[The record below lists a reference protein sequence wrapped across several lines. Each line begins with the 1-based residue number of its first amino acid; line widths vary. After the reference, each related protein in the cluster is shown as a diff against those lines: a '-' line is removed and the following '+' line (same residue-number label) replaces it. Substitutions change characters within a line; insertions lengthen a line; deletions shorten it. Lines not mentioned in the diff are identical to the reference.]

1 MYEQGWIAGGGYTLN
16 VQKSARTATSDDI
29 IYLDHAAT
37 SWPKPPA
44 VLEAVQHAL
53 LHESANPGRG
63 SHRMAVQASRT
74 LLKARQQLAR
84 LLDVRNPVDI
94 AFTANTTVALN
105 MAIFG
110 SVRPGDHVIATMTE
124 HNSVWRPL
132 EALKRSTG
140 IQVTYIPVDAYGQLD
155 LHEVEQAFTAQ
166 TRLLICNHSSNLL
179 GSILPAAELAQL
191 AHRHGARILLDI
203 AQSAGHI
210 PVKLQEWE
218 IDMAAF
224 PGHKGLLGPQGT
236 GGLYIAPELDL
247 SPWLYGGT
255 GSQSEEADQP
265 SVRPDRYEPG
275 TPNTPGIAGLAA
287 GIQYVL
293 DQGIE
298 LIAAH
303 EQQLVARLWDGLS
316 SIKGLR
322 VLGPAADEPRT
333 GIVSFVMEQQDPAQ
347 IAFQL
352 DRQYGIAVRAGMHC
366 TPLAHRM
373 AGTVATGAVRA
384 SVGYG
389 TTEQHVDQLLEAV
402 QFIQRTAK

>member
-1 MYEQGWIAGGGYTLN
+1 MLN
-16 VQKSARTATSDDI
+16 VQKSVLATANDI
-29 IYLDHAAT
+29 VYLDHAAT

-44 VLEAVQHAL
+44 VLEAVQQAL
-53 LHESANPGRG
+53 AHESANPGRG

-74 LLKARQQLAR
+74 LLKGRQLLAK

-94 AFTANTTVALN
+94 AFTANTTIALN

-110 SVRPGDHVIATMTE
+110 YVRPGDHVIATMTE

-132 EALKRSTG
+132 EALQRSAG
-140 IQVTYIPVDAYGQLD
+140 VQVTYIPVDAHGHIQLYD
-155 LHEVEQAFTAQ
+155 VERAFTAN

-179 GSILPAAELAQL
+179 GSILPVAELAQL

-210 PVKLQEWE
+210 PVHLQAWG

-236 GGLYIAPELDL
+236 GGLYIAPDLDL

-255 GSQSEEADQP
+255 GSQSEQADQP

-287 GIQYVL
+287 GVQFVL
-293 DQGIE
+293 HQGVEAIV
-298 LIAAH
+298 AH
-303 EQQLVARLWDGLS
+303 EQRLVTRLMDGLS
-316 SIKGLR
+316 SIDGLH
-322 VLGPAADEPRT
+322 VLGPVVGELRT
-333 GIVSFVMEQQDPAQ
+333 GIVSFTMEQKDPAQ
-347 IAFQL
+347 IAFLL
-352 DRQYGIAVRAGMHC
+352 DRHYGIAVRAGMHC
-366 TPLAHRM
+366 TPLAHRV
-373 AGTVATGAVRA
+373 AGTLATGAVRT

-389 TTEQHVDQLLEAV
+389 TTEQHVDHLLEAIR
-402 QFIQRTAK
+402 FIQRTD

>member
-1 MYEQGWIAGGGYTLN
+1 MN
-16 VQKSARTATSDDI
+16 VQKSARKATSDDI

-110 SVRPGDHVIATMTE
+110 YVRPGDHVIATMTE

-210 PVKLQEWE
+210 PVKLQDWE

-287 GIQYVL
+287 GVQYVL

-298 LIAAH
+298 SIAAH

-316 SIKGLR
+316 DIKGLR

-373 AGTVATGAVRA
+373 AGTLATGAVRA

-402 QFIQRTAK
+402 QFIQRTVN

>member
-1 MYEQGWIAGGGYTLN
+1 MN
-16 VQKSARTATSDDI
+16 VQKSARKATSDDI

-94 AFTANTTVALN
+94 AFTANTTIALN

-110 SVRPGDHVIATMTE
+110 YARPGDHVIATMTE

-132 EALKRSTG
+132 EALKRSLG
-140 IQVTYIPVDAYGQLD
+140 IQVTYIPVDACGQLD
-155 LHEVEQAFTAQ
+155 LHEVDQAFTAQ

-191 AHRHGARILLDI
+191 AHRHGACILLDI

-287 GIQYVL
+287 GVQYVL

-298 LIAAH
+298 SIAAH

-316 SIKGLR
+316 DIKGLR

>member
-1 MYEQGWIAGGGYTLN
+1 MN
-16 VQKSARTATSDDI
+16 VQKSARIATSDDI

-110 SVRPGDHVIATMTE
+110 YVRPGDHVIATMTE

-140 IQVTYIPVDAYGQLD
+140 IQVTYIPVDACGQLD
-155 LHEVEQAFTAQ
+155 LHEVDQAFTAQ

-287 GIQYVL
+287 GVQYVL

-298 LIAAH
+298 SIAAH

-316 SIKGLR
+316 DIKGLR

-373 AGTVATGAVRA
+373 AGTLATGAVRA

>member
-1 MYEQGWIAGGGYTLN
+1 MN
-16 VQKSARTATSDDI
+16 VQKSARKATSDDI

-110 SVRPGDHVIATMTE
+110 YVRPGDHVIATMTE

-132 EALKRSTG
+132 EALKRSLG
-140 IQVTYIPVDAYGQLD
+140 IQVTYIPVDACGQLD
-155 LHEVEQAFTAQ
+155 LHEVDQAFTAQ

-191 AHRHGARILLDI
+191 AHRHGACILLDI

-287 GIQYVL
+287 GVQYVL

-298 LIAAH
+298 SIAAH

-316 SIKGLR
+316 DIKGLR

-373 AGTVATGAVRA
+373 AGTLATGAVRA

-402 QFIQRTAK
+402 QFIQRTVN

>member
-1 MYEQGWIAGGGYTLN
+1 MN
-16 VQKSARTATSDDI
+16 VQKSARKATSDDI

-94 AFTANTTVALN
+94 AFTANTTIALN

-110 SVRPGDHVIATMTE
+110 YVRPGDHVIATMTE

-140 IQVTYIPVDAYGQLD
+140 IQVTYIPVDACGQLD
-155 LHEVEQAFTAQ
+155 LHEVDQAFTAQ

-287 GIQYVL
+287 GVQYVL

-298 LIAAH
+298 SIAAH
-303 EQQLVARLWDGLS
+303 EQQLVARVWDGLS
-316 SIKGLR
+316 GIEGLR

-373 AGTVATGAVRA
+373 EGTLATGAVRA

-402 QFIQRTAK
+402 QFIQRTVN

>member
-1 MYEQGWIAGGGYTLN
+1 MN
-16 VQKSARTATSDDI
+16 VQKSVTGTSEDI
-29 IYLDHAAT
+29 VYLDHAAT

-44 VLEAVQHAL
+44 VLEAVHYAL
-53 LHESANPGRG
+53 AHESANPGRG

-110 SVRPGDHVIATMTE
+110 YVRAGDHVVATMTE

-132 EALKRSTG
+132 EALKRSMG
-140 IQVTYIPVDAYGQLD
+140 VEVTYVPVNAKGQLE
-155 LHEVEQAFTAQ
+155 LHEVEQAFTAR

-179 GSILPAAELAQL
+179 GSILPVAELAQL

-236 GGLYIAPELDL
+236 GGLYIAPDLDL
-247 SPWLYGGT
+247 TPWLYGGT
-255 GSQSEEADQP
+255 GSQSEEANQP

-287 GIQYVL
+287 GVQYVL
-293 DQGIE
+293 QQGIE
-298 LIAAH
+298 AIAAH
-303 EQQLVARLWDGLS
+303 EQQLVIRLINGLS
-316 SIKGLR
+316 DINGLR
-322 VLGPAADEPRT
+322 ILGPAAGEPRT

-347 IAFQL
+347 IAFIL

-366 TPLAHRM
+366 TPLAHRI
-373 AGTVATGAVRA
+373 AGTLATGAVRT

-389 TTEQHVDQLLEAV
+389 TTEQHIDHLLEAV
-402 QFIQRTAK
+402 QFIQRTANV